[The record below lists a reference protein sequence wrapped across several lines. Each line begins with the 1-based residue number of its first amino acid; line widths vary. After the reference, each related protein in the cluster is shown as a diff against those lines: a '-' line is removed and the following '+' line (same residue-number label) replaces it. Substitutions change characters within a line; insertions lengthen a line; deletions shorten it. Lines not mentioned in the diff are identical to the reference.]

1 MKRGVICAGCHGH
14 DFAWP
19 CFPRGEDTAT
29 QSRDRGTP
37 RRRGPRG
44 GYSLIEL
51 VIGLAASV
59 VLMGGMAS
67 AVAVST
73 RSLSLAD
80 TGSGA
85 RAISTD
91 VQRDFMADLQRAT
104 GFTERTASAI
114 TFSVPDRNGDGR
126 PEKLRYAWAGA
137 GSPLTLQM
145 NDGTVQNL
153 ATNVQ
158 QFGLSYRT
166 KAITAPVVPD
176 ESPPQSGRLLFVSG
190 GLYTPPTFLQKLN
203 GQDGVVTALLED
215 NPKVS
220 LFQSWGFT
228 VTTISCL
235 QPEADFTA
243 AYAENDVIFVS
254 SDDGVTVAESILKK
268 APIGLVTEHPE
279 MNETFGFYKGWSTT
293 TGTALKI
300 GASNHY
306 ITQGYTP
313 LQQVTI
319 LNTTSTLQ
327 SFSSSKAASMSIL
340 GLNTSDYKVNFGTLA
355 AGRSDVE
362 GVTVPARRVQLPWAT
377 YSLDVNTLSADGQGL
392 LKASLLWAAGAGSAG
407 DPSLLN
413 IGQSLASSQ
422 KGYFYVMSAEMVA
435 TPITLTTKGEM
446 LELAA
451 YVKSNN
457 FPIRLAIY
465 TNGTGKPGTRIAQT
479 GLLLGSTSTAWITG
493 QIPPVTLDPGTYWLA
508 VSLSTDS
515 QYVYY
520 ATPNG
525 VTTSDITKTVFTSG
539 FPATWVPGGS
549 SGSGSAG
556 TTQSYTN
563 TQLLIYGS
571 YIAVP

>member
-1 MKRGVICAGCHGH
+1 MNASTKTVRGLN
-14 DFAWP
+14 DQTT
-19 CFPRGEDTAT
+19 R
-29 QSRDRGTP
+29 
-37 RRRGPRG
+37 RG

-91 VQRDFMADLQRAT
+91 VQRDFLADLQRAT
-104 GFTERTASAI
+104 GFTERTASAV
-114 TFSVPDRNGDGR
+114 TFTVPDRTGDGR

-166 KAITAPVVPD
+166 KTVTAPVVPD
-176 ESPPQSGRLLFVSG
+176 EAPPTSGRLLFVSG
-190 GLYTPPTFLQKLN
+190 GVYSPPTFFQVLN
-203 GQDGVVTALLED
+203 DQPGTVAMLATE
-215 NPKVS
+215 NPKVT
-220 LFQSWGFT
+220 LIQSWGFT
-228 VTTISCL
+228 VSMIAAS
-235 QPEADFTA
+235 QPASDFTA

-254 SDDGVTVAESILKK
+254 SDNGVTTAENVLKN
-268 APIGLVTEHPE
+268 APIGLVSEYPE

-313 LQQVTI
+313 LQQVSI
-319 LNTTSTLQ
+319 LSTSGTLQ
-327 SFSSSKAASMSIL
+327 SFSNPKATSMSIL
-340 GLNTSDYKVNFGTLA
+340 GLNTSDSKVNFGTLA
-355 AGRSDVE
+355 AGRSDVN
-362 GVTVPARRVQLPWAT
+362 GVTLPARRVQLPWAT
-377 YSLDVNTLSADGQGL
+377 YSFDVNNLTADGQAL
-392 LKASLLWAAGAGSAG
+392 LKASLLWAAGAGSNG
-407 DPSLLN
+407 DPSLVKVGLWTGYSPSN
-413 IGQSLASSQ
+413 FWDMGSVRMFAS
-422 KGYFYVMSAEMVA
+422 
-435 TPITLTTKGEM
+435 PITLTTKAEL
-446 LELAA
+446 LELSA
-451 YVKSNN
+451 YVECQNL
-457 FPIRLAIY
+457 PIRLALY
-465 TNGTGKPGTRIAQT
+465 SDGSGNPATRLAQT
-479 GLLLGSTSTAWITG
+479 GALTGPLTPAWITG
-493 QIPPVTLDPGTYWLA
+493 TISPLVLNPGTYWLA
-508 VSLSTDS
+508 VSLSDNN
-515 QYVYY
+515 QDIFY
-520 ATPNG
+520 AKPNG
-525 VTTSDITKTVFTSG
+525 VATSIITKTTFSPG
-539 FPATWVPGGS
+539 FPSTWVPGGS
-549 SGSGSAG
+549 SGSGPAG
-556 TTQSYTN
+556 TTSSIAN